1 MSSSGG
7 GTSFMYRI
15 QHVAQSPVIN
25 VHRTTWSQVTVHC
38 TKKARKTKLPINLV
52 SVLGQKTKVQF
63 GNVYDRVRLKGFKYP
78 NKLTM
83 TTLHV
88 LQLDMYHHKT

>member
-7 GTSFMYRI
+7 GTSFMYLV
-15 QHVAQSPVIN
+15 QHVAQSSVIN
-25 VHRTTWSQVTVHC
+25 VHRTTWSQVTVYC
-38 TKKARKTKLPINLV
+38 TRKARKPKFPINLV
-52 SVLGQKTKVQF
+52 SVLVRKTKVQF
-63 GNVYDRVRLKGFKYP
+63 GNVYDRVRLKRFNYP

-88 LQLDMYHHKT
+88 LQRDMYHHKM